1 MGSMGRIFLLEIGS
15 EGDRER
21 GDLERQGSVQPA
33 FLAELFDFGMESSL
47 LLSCWV
53 ASSVQALFV
62 SFLFMIW
69 KLNSKSKNESS
80 SSSSSTSWS
89 VSTKGLGTAMVE
101 ALLGFQNLRKW
112 RVSMVQGK
120 RETERLKR

>member
-1 MGSMGRIFLLEIGS
+1 MGRIFLLEIES
-15 EGDRER
+15 EGERER
-21 GDLERQGSVQPA
+21 GGLERQGSVQPA

-47 LLSCWV
+47 LLSCGV
-53 ASSVQALFV
+53 ASSVQALFA
-62 SFLFMIW
+62 SFLFMIS
-69 KLNSKSKNESS
+69 KLNSKSKNESSS

-89 VSTKGLGTAMVE
+89 VSTKGLGTAIVE

-120 RETERLKR
+120 RETERVKR

>member
-1 MGSMGRIFLLEIGS
+1 MGRIFLLEIES
-15 EGDRER
+15 EGERER
-21 GDLERQGSVQPA
+21 GGLERQGSVQPA

-47 LLSCWV
+47 LLSCGV
-53 ASSVQALFV
+53 ASSVQALFA
-62 SFLFMIW
+62 SFLFMIS
-69 KLNSKSKNESS
+69 KLNSKSKNESSSS

-120 RETERLKR
+120 RETERVKR

>member
-1 MGSMGRIFLLEIGS
+1 MGRIFLLEIES
-15 EGDRER
+15 EGERER
-21 GDLERQGSVQPA
+21 GGLERQGSVQPA

-47 LLSCWV
+47 LLSCGV
-53 ASSVQALFV
+53 ASSVQALFA
-62 SFLFMIW
+62 SFLFMIS
-69 KLNSKSKNESS
+69 KLNSKSKNESSS

-120 RETERLKR
+120 RETERVKR

>member
-21 GDLERQGSVQPA
+21 GGLERQGSVQPA

-47 LLSCWV
+47 LLSCGV
-53 ASSVQALFV
+53 ASSVQALFA
-62 SFLFMIW
+62 SFLFMIS

-80 SSSSSTSWS
+80 SSSSISLS

-120 RETERLKR
+120 RETERVKR